1 MNGKFCIIITL
12 IFVIWMAVS
21 SCTKQNVPSDEPNTM
36 AMDSIPFLAREVAGS
51 LENKLIDEVS
61 GLVASTSFPGYLWT
75 HNDSG
80 DEARIFLTD
89 GTGKHVSEIKI
100 NGAINRD
107 WEDITSGTD
116 PVSLKNFVLIGDI
129 GDNNAKYK
137 FVTLYQ
143 VNEPSILPVKDT
155 TLQVAKKYTVTYPD
169 GPRDAESLMVDP
181 FSNDIFILTKREPQI
196 FVYRIAYPYPTT
208 DTIVAEKTAT
218 LPFTQLVAGD
228 ISQNGLEILIKNYD
242 SVYYFKRNTNESVS
256 STLQKMPVVLPYI
269 REPQGEA
276 ICFSK
281 DGTSYYTVSEKTGFG
296 LTPVLYKYRR
306 K

>member
-1 MNGKFCIIITL
+1 MSYKAGIMITL
-12 IFVIWMAVS
+12 IYVIWMTGI
-21 SCTKQNVPSDEPNTM
+21 SCTKQNLPSDEPVTM
-36 AMDSIPFLAREVAGS
+36 AMDSIPFLGREVAGS
-51 LENKLIDEVS
+51 LENKLIDEAS

-80 DEARIFLTD
+80 DEARFFLTNS
-89 GTGKHVSEIKI
+89 TGIHVSEIKI
-100 NGAINRD
+100 NGALNRD

-116 PVSLKNFVLIGDI
+116 PVSHRNFVLIGDI

-143 VNEPSILPVKDT
+143 VYEPSTLPVKDT

-169 GPRDAESLMVDP
+169 GPRDAESLMIDP
-181 FSNDIFILTKREPQI
+181 LSNDIFILTKREPQI

-208 DTIVAEKTAT
+208 DTIVAEKTTT

-228 ISQNGLEILIKNYD
+228 ISQDGLEILIKNYD
-242 SVYYFKRNTNESVS
+242 SVYYFKRNLNESITA
-256 STLQKMPVVLPYI
+256 TLQKMPVVLPYI

-281 DGTSYYTVSEKTGFG
+281 DGTSYYTVSEKTA
-296 LTPVLYKYRR
+296 LSTTPVLYKYRR

>member
-1 MNGKFCIIITL
+1 MNFKACFMIIL
-12 IFVIWMAVS
+12 ISVLWMTGI
-21 SCTKQNVPSDEPNTM
+21 SCTKQNLPSDEPVTM
-36 AMDSIPFLAREVAGS
+36 AMDSIPFLGREVAGS
-51 LENKLIDEVS
+51 LENKLIDEAS
-61 GLVASTSFPGYLWT
+61 GLVASISFPGYLWA

-116 PVSLKNFVLIGDI
+116 PVSHRNFVLIGDI

-143 VNEPSILPVKDT
+143 VYEPSTLPAKET

-169 GPRDAESLMVDP
+169 GPRDAESLMIDP
-181 FSNDIFILTKREPQI
+181 LSNDIFILTKREPQI
-196 FVYRIAYPYPTT
+196 FVYRIAYPYSTT

-228 ISQNGLEILIKNYD
+228 ISQDGLEILIKNYD
-242 SVYYFKRNTNESVS
+242 SVYYFKRNLNESITA
-256 STLQKMPVVLPYI
+256 TLQKMPVVLPYI

-281 DGTSYYTVSEKTGFG
+281 DRTSYYTVSEKTA
-296 LTPVLYKYRR
+296 LSTTPVLYRYRR